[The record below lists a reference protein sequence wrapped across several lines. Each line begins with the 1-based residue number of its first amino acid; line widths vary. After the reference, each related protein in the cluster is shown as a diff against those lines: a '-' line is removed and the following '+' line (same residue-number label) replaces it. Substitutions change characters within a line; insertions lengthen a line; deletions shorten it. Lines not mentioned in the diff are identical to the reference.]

1 MDQEN
6 KREKFLDQLISEKD
20 KETQESHMKVI
31 EQIKQKHRRKKQ
43 FLCIKSTL
51 NRIKNSS
58 LKRLEVPLVDDD
70 GEITGW
76 DVLCT
81 KAAIHDRI
89 VKRNHEHMNQASAT
103 PFGNG
108 EGYDVLHGPARQTVM
123 DQIHRGDLKWND
135 PVEELN

>member
-1 MDQEN
+1 M
-6 KREKFLDQLISEKD
+6 DQLISEKD
-20 KETQESHMKVI
+20 RGDQESHLKAL

-43 FLCIKSTL
+43 FLRIKSTL
-51 NRIKNSS
+51 NRMKNSS
-58 LKRLEVPLVDDD
+58 LKRLEVPLVNDD

-81 KAAIHDRI
+81 KAAIHDQI

-108 EGYDVLHGPARQTVM
+108 EGYDALHGPARQTAM
-123 DQIHRGDLKWND
+123 DQIHQGDLKWND
-135 PVEELN
+135 PVE